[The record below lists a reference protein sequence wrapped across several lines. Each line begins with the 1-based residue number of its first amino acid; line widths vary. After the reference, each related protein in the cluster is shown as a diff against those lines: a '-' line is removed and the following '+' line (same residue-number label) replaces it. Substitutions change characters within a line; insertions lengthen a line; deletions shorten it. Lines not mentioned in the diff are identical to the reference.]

1 MEFTHAVPV
10 PNQARHVPASQADCP
25 PTPVDRAAPDHA
37 PHRREEQSLYI
48 RIGLNTFPPLPD
60 VFITA
65 GSWVRLRLFDM
76 V

>member
-1 MEFTHAVPV
+1 MEFTTPFRFLIRLDTFAPLKPTVRRRRLIERRPTMHRTV
-10 PNQARHVPASQADCP
+10 ARS
-25 PTPVDRAAPDHA
+25 
-37 PHRREEQSLYI
+37 S
-48 RIGLNTFPPLPD
+48 RITSESGLNTFPPLPG

>member
-37 PHRREEQSLYI
+37 PHRREEQSHYI
-48 RIGLNTFPPLPD
+48 RIGLKHLPAVARRLYNSRQLGEASTF
-60 VFITA
+60 
-65 GSWVRLRLFDM
+65 
-76 V
+76 